1 MTTDKKPVVLK
12 DLIAP
17 EHLLQAIDNSLM
29 HCAETAHGVTGLH
42 FEKYAITVHK
52 RKGLSWIVEL
62 KFKTRETAFS
72 QRRRDHDAEHDKESH
87 SSLGSREDGCKA
99 N

>member
-1 MTTDKKPVVLK
+1 MTNDKKPVVLK

-29 HCAETAHGVTGLH
+29 HSGETAHGVTGVH
-42 FEKYAITVHK
+42 FAKYAIVVQK

-87 SSLGSREDGCKA
+87 SNLHSREDGRKE